1 MTSMR
6 RIVAATDFSPGS
18 EAAVERAVQLAAA
31 HGASLCLLHAFDA
44 SAWHSLMGAFD
55 AQRLS
60 ADPPLDVRM
69 RQRLVDAAAALA
81 SQAGLEVEAQFGV
94 GSPESTIDSY
104 VRAHAVSLA
113 VVGSRADPEVAGLGS
128 TASKVVRAPACPVLI
143 VRAPGSRPYDTVLSA
158 VDLREGSIRAVT
170 FALTLFPAARHHLLY
185 ALDPALDR
193 AVWMGVFAK
202 EQLQS
207 LHESMH
213 ARADRELQQF
223 AQSLRARALHP
234 LTADVA
240 DDLPARAILVGA
252 AALPADCVVVGH
264 HGEGTVVD
272 SFLGNLA
279 QHVIQY
285 TTRDVLVVP

>member
-1 MTSMR
+1 MTSVR
-6 RIVAATDFSPGS
+6 TIVAATDFSPGS

-31 HGASLCLLHAFDA
+31 QGAALCLLHAFDA
-44 SAWHSLMGAFD
+44 SAWHSLAGVFD
-55 AQRLS
+55 AQRLG

-81 SQAGLEVEAQFGV
+81 ARSGLEVEARFGV
-94 GSPESTIDSY
+94 GSPQSTIDAY
-104 VRAHAVSLA
+104 VRAHAGSIV

-143 VRAPGSRPYDTVLSA
+143 VRGPGSRPYDRVLSA
-158 VDLREGSIRAVT
+158 VDLREASIRAASL
-170 FALTLFPAARHHLLY
+170 ALTLFPSARHHLLY

-193 AVWMGVFAK
+193 AVWMGGFAK

-207 LHESMH
+207 LHGSMY
-213 ARADRELQQF
+213 ARAQRELQQL
-223 AQSLRARALHP
+223 ANSLRAQARHP

-252 AALPADCVVVGH
+252 ASLPADCVVVGH
-264 HGEGTVVD
+264 HGEDAVAD